1 MANLCPDCGTP
12 LGAGGVCP
20 NCGAQVPLRPE
31 PADYQ
36 EPDDFRF
43 EAPDAPEEPSTYRP
57 APPKPKLP
65 PEYAYP
71 APGDAAKPK
80 EQAQPPAKQ
89 GGGALSRRNKV
100 LLTVAGLLLAVVIA
114 LTVLY
119 FIVPSPDA
127 QPSPGE
133 PSATAFDPDAMPPI
147 SAAPTEYPSTEP
159 VTEPTTAAPTTEPT
173 TEPTTVP
180 TTVPT
185 TEATTVPTTDPT
197 TAAPIA
203 DPTAFLMEQL
213 ETNLIA
219 KYGRSRYL
227 NEALDSLQPGGS
239 ADLTADLPADAYGLV
254 AATVT
259 DLDGDDA
266 PELLTVRL
274 SKAAS
279 GVTATVELHTAQRG
293 SLRTQQVCAIR
304 CFEHSS
310 SYFTL
315 ALSAASGR
323 QYLLA
328 SVFSDAADARQK
340 EASPTAVYTLY
351 ELKNGRLS
359 AAHTLETS
367 VSGGKS
373 TARLDGGALLSENA
387 LRPYDAK
394 KATDGQRAF
403 FEYFNTQVRNAFAP
417 YGVATDTENYAL
429 VPFPAGGRRI
439 AECGAQTDPDQ
450 KETRILIV
458 DYTDFLSA
466 H

>member
-31 PADYQ
+31 PADFQ

-43 EAPDAPEEPSTYRP
+43 EAPDAPEEPSAYRP
-57 APPKPKLP
+57 APPEPHLS

-71 APGDAAKPK
+71 ASGDAAKPK
-80 EQAQPPAKQ
+80 EQAQPPEKQ

-133 PSATAFDPDAMPPI
+133 PSATAFDPEAMPPI

-185 TEATTVPTTDPT
+185 TEATTVPTTVPT
-197 TAAPIA
+197 TEAPPA

-213 ETNLIA
+213 ETNLAA

-227 NEALDSLQPGGS
+227 NGEIGYLQPGEPV
-239 ADLTADLPADAYGLV
+239 DLASDLPADAYGLV

-259 DLDGDDA
+259 DLDGDGA

-274 SKAAS
+274 SKASS

-328 SVFSDAADARQK
+328 SVFSDASDAQRK

-403 FEYFNTQVRNAFAP
+403 FEYFNTQVRNAFSP

-439 AECGAQTDPDQ
+439 AECGAQTDAD
-450 KETRILIV
+450 KSETRILIV

>member
-31 PADYQ
+31 PADFQ

-43 EAPDAPEEPSTYRP
+43 EAPDAPEEPSAYRP
-57 APPKPKLP
+57 APPEPHLS

-127 QPSPGE
+127 QPGPTE
-133 PSATAFDPDAMPPI
+133 VPTTAFDPDAMPPI